1 MKKEDLI
8 NYKEKLSKLS
18 EEEKKLR
25 DLELRKIALG
35 EIQGPIT
42 GYPSIDKPWLKY
54 YSEDA
59 ILKDTPKCTIYEMI
73 YNNNKSHLDNNAIQ
87 YFDKYISYGELFE
100 RIEETA
106 KALKANGIQ
115 EGDIINVSL
124 PNIPESSF
132 IIYALSKIGAIANM
146 IDPRS
151 SANDFKHYINEVD
164 SKYLFVLD
172 DIMPKIDSIIKETPI
187 KKIVSIS
194 AINSLKSFDPTLENK
209 DDVVV
214 CNYNSFINE
223 GKEYNDETQLEY
235 VPDRAVVIEHTGG
248 TTGTP
253 KGVLLSNDA
262 INMIA
267 HHFMISGLKFD
278 RDQKWLNIMPP
289 FIAYGVSNGLHLPL
303 SVGMCVVAVPK
314 FEPDKIDEL
323 IYNYQPNNFTGVPI
337 HYESIIKSKKLDNI
351 DFSNWVLP
359 GVGGDTMDVQL
370 EQDANEF
377 LKKHNSP
384 TNVVKG
390 YGLTEVC
397 AAACVTFGEANE
409 LGSVGIPFVKNNI
422 SVFDTDSEN
431 NYKELGFN
439 ERGEI
444 CISSPSVMKEYFNN
458 EKETANVLKKH
469 ADGRIWM
476 HTGDVGYLN
485 ENGLIY
491 IDGRTKRVI
500 IRYDGFKIYP
510 FGIEKKILS
519 IPEVAFCKVIA
530 TPDMNHIQGNLPQ
543 ANIILKPEYEGQEE
557 KIFQKIKRAKQC

>member
-100 RIEETA
+100 RIEEAA
-106 KALKANGIQ
+106 KALKTNGIQ

-194 AINSLKSFDPTLENK
+194 AINSLKSFDATLENK

-214 CNYNSFINE
+214 CNYNSFIDSLSSP
-223 GKEYNDETQLEY
+223 KY
-235 VPDRAVVIEHTGG
+235 VIRSAT
-248 TTGTP
+248 
-253 KGVLLSNDA
+253 
-262 INMIA
+262 
-267 HHFMISGLKFD
+267 
-278 RDQKWLNIMPP
+278 
-289 FIAYGVSNGLHLPL
+289 
-303 SVGMCVVAVPK
+303 
-314 FEPDKIDEL
+314 L
-323 IYNYQPNNFTGVPI
+323 IY
-337 HYESIIKSKKLDNI
+337 LL
-351 DFSNWVLP
+351 VL
-359 GVGGDTMDVQL
+359 
-370 EQDANEF
+370 
-377 LKKHNSP
+377 
-384 TNVVKG
+384 
-390 YGLTEVC
+390 
-397 AAACVTFGEANE
+397 
-409 LGSVGIPFVKNNI
+409 
-422 SVFDTDSEN
+422 
-431 NYKELGFN
+431 
-439 ERGEI
+439 
-444 CISSPSVMKEYFNN
+444 
-458 EKETANVLKKH
+458 
-469 ADGRIWM
+469 
-476 HTGDVGYLN
+476 
-485 ENGLIY
+485 
-491 IDGRTKRVI
+491 
-500 IRYDGFKIYP
+500 
-510 FGIEKKILS
+510 
-519 IPEVAFCKVIA
+519 
-530 TPDMNHIQGNLPQ
+530 
-543 ANIILKPEYEGQEE
+543 
-557 KIFQKIKRAKQC
+557 